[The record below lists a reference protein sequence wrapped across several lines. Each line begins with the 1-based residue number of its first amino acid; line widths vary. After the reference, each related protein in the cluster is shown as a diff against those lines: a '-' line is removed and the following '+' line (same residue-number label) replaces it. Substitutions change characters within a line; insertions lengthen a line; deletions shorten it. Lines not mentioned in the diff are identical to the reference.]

1 MDGEST
7 KVACPSC
14 NKKFAIKSILLHIKK
29 SRDNCEEK
37 ITKDQYDY
45 ILSLTQKAKGEKKK
59 QSNKKYQTENSHFL
73 RKRQK
78 IYYDEN
84 KEEMCE
90 KKSKYNKKNQSKIN
104 ARQSE
109 YNKKNRTRINKWQ
122 SNYNQ
127 INREQI
133 RNKLRDYRRKN
144 RNKMNK
150 DDRYLAFKRDIIDGP
165 SFVCHSCNRCLFI
178 KSIRILTKEQLKN
191 LREKLDLPFLK
202 VIGFR
207 KLEKSP
213 EPTLCI
219 NCLKLINN
227 KKIPSSNVSNGLQ
240 LEKVPNSLKLTDL
253 EQQLIARTLLFIKIK
268 QLPNTPRMKANFEKI
283 VCVPIE
289 LEDIYKTESQLPRH
303 PQNAKIVAVQ
313 LKKKL
318 EYKSSHLE
326 QHIRPDMVIKA
337 LKTLK
342 KCGNPFYQ
350 EIEID
355 GGFLGKKD
363 GIESDDEDV
372 IENVIQT
379 LDVNMEAKEDT
390 SKDGGIND
398 ESDTGLEAVQKYQ
411 SNQDSTT
418 CLFPREMAQ
427 KMVVNNGRKIIEKQ
441 KKEGMDSIKIAP
453 GEGKMATNFMREE
466 HIDVKA
472 FPIHHPNGEF
482 GLHHKRKFKLS
493 PVYYFNQR
501 LLNADDRFSKDT
513 CYLFMASYFIERY
526 GLERQIN
533 LSGKANSI
541 KNHFFD

>member
-14 NKKFAIKSILLHIKK
+14 NKKFDIKSILLHFKK

-45 ILSLTQKAKGEKKK
+45 ILSLTQKAKGEKRK

-73 RKRQK
+73 RKRKK
-78 IYYDEN
+78 IYYDKN
-84 KEEMCE
+84 KEEMRE
-90 KKSKYNKKNQSKIN
+90 KQSKYK
-104 ARQSE
+104 
-109 YNKKNRTRINKWQ
+109 KKNRTRINKWQ

-191 LREKLDLPFLK
+191 LRGKLDLPFLRA
-202 VIGFR
+202 IGFG

-213 EPTLCI
+213 VPTLCI

-227 KKIPSSNVSNGLQ
+227 NKIPSSNVSNGLQ

-303 PQNAKIVAVQ
+303 PQNAKIIAVQ
-313 LKKKL
+313 LKRKIELKT
-318 EYKSSHLE
+318 SHLE
-326 QHIRPDMVIKA
+326 EHIRPKMVVEA

-350 EIEID
+350 TVEINGEFMNQEGD
-355 GGFLGKKD
+355 YH
-363 GIESDDEDV
+363 SQDDEDV

-379 LDVNMEAKEDT
+379 LDVNVDAKIDKTPKKDT
-390 SKDGGIND
+390 SNEGGIND
-398 ESDTGLEAVQKYQ
+398 ESEAGLEAVQKYQ

-427 KMVVNNGRKIIEKQ
+427 KMVVNNGRKTIEKQ
-441 KKEGMDSIKIAP
+441 KKEGMNSIKIAP

-501 LLNADDRFSKDT
+501 LLNADERFSKDT
-513 CYLFMASYFIERY
+513 CYLFMASYFIERF

-541 KNHFFD
+541 KKPHFFD

>member
-1 MDGEST
+1 
-7 KVACPSC
+7 
-14 NKKFAIKSILLHIKK
+14 
-29 SRDNCEEK
+29 
-37 ITKDQYDY
+37 
-45 ILSLTQKAKGEKKK
+45 
-59 QSNKKYQTENSHFL
+59 
-73 RKRQK
+73 
-78 IYYDEN
+78 
-84 KEEMCE
+84 
-90 KKSKYNKKNQSKIN
+90 
-104 ARQSE
+104 
-109 YNKKNRTRINKWQ
+109 
-122 SNYNQ
+122 
-127 INREQI
+127 
-133 RNKLRDYRRKN
+133 
-144 RNKMNK
+144 MNK

-191 LREKLDLPFLK
+191 LREKLDMPFLK

-289 LEDIYKTESQLPRH
+289 LEDIHKTESQLPRH

-355 GGFLGKKD
+355 GGFLEKKD

-379 LDVNMEAKEDT
+379 LDVNVDAKKDKTPKKDT
-390 SKDGGIND
+390 SYEGGIND
-398 ESDTGLEAVQKYQ
+398 ESEAGLEAVQKYQ
-411 SNQDSTT
+411 SNQDSNT
-418 CLFPREMAQ
+418 CLFPREMEQ
-427 KMVVNNGRKIIEKQ
+427 NMVVNNGRKTIEK
-441 KKEGMDSIKIAP
+441 KIKEGMDSIKIAP
-453 GEGKMATNFMREE
+453 GEGKRATNFMRED

-472 FPIHHPNGEF
+472 FPIHHPNGKF
-482 GLHHKRKFKLS
+482 GLHHERKFKLS

-501 LLNADDRFSKDT
+501 LLNADERFSKDT
-513 CYLFMASYFIERY
+513 CYLFMASYFIERF

-533 LSGKANSI
+533 LSGKANFMY
-541 KNHFFD
+541 KKHFFN